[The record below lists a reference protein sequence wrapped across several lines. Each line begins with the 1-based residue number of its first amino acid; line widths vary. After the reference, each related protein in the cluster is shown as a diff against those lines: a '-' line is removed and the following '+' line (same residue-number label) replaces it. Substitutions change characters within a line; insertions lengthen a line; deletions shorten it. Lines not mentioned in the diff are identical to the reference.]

1 MISIQATDTTITN
14 LAAPTGGSIQTCFLP
29 ASGGT
34 LLVSTIKD
42 VMVSIP
48 SAVTSYNATVYDA
61 NAYPANRIN
70 AFANGTTTGGVL
82 GGDEIEMT
90 PLIVSAYCINS
101 GTVNIVVSSSSGP
114 IVGTYG
120 ISYTIQ

>member
-1 MISIQATDTTITN
+1 
-14 LAAPTGGSIQTCFLP
+14 
-29 ASGGT
+29 
-34 LLVSTIKD
+34 
-42 VMVSIP
+42 MVSIP
-48 SAVTSYNATVYDA
+48 SAVISYNATIYDA
-61 NAYPANRIN
+61 NAYTTSRIN
-70 AFANGTTTGGVL
+70 AFANGTTTGGML

-90 PLIVSAYCINS
+90 PLIVSAYCTNG